1 MPVFA
6 QVTFEVQSQWIFY
19 GSLLALVTGIL
30 ILIVP
35 RILNYI
41 VAFYLII
48 AGLLGLIPYLQA
60 ALNK

>member
-30 ILIVP
+30 ILIFHASSTTSSP
-35 RILNYI
+35 SI
-41 VAFYLII
+41 
-48 AGLLGLIPYLQA
+48 
-60 ALNK
+60 

>member
-6 QVTFEVQSQWIFY
+6 EVTFEVQSQWIFY

-30 ILIVP
+30 ILILP

-48 AGLLGLIPYLQA
+48 AGLLGLVPYLQA